1 MKWSAIGPLTKG
13 GVGVVKFLKQSGYA
27 YVINYVTHLGTVVYQ
42 RSEDEEYM
50 YLANQVKIR
59 EVLDVKDEKEF
70 LQLWGDPDTYLNSFL
85 TAHLNLVKFVPG
97 AEITE
102 FGKK

>member
-1 MKWSAIGPLTKG
+1 MFFFISIATTPSKIPL
-13 GVGVVKFLKQSGYA
+13 VDLQRNYA
-27 YVINYVTHLGTVVYQ
+27 SIRPAV
-42 RSEDEEYM
+42 D
-50 YLANQVKIR
+50 AKIR